1 MLHKISDFCKKID
14 VIKKQSDKL
23 YKLKYETSKSKSR
36 DADIDFLISDIQ
48 TMCLVVANDK
58 TDYKK

>member
-23 YKLKYETSKSKSR
+23 YKLKYETPKSKTR
-36 DADIDFLISDIQ
+36 DAEVDYLISDIQ
-48 TMCLVVANDK
+48 SMCLVVANDK
-58 TDYKK
+58 TEYKK